1 MICATIA
8 NSRRPDRYD
17 DLSVRS
23 FSGSR
28 KIVSAGETRKRVTEV
43 QNNLGKLRLKRGI
56 AASRLAAEIG
66 IGRQTIYAIEAGSY
80 VPNTTV
86 SLRLARILGV
96 AVEDIFQIAE
106 QTSPRVME
114 AIFLGDLE
122 LALPRNPLRLCN
134 VSGQVIA
141 VTADSGNWGLAPTD
155 AILLAPVPDRRRSV
169 TVTVEG
175 VGDSWKNPGRILIAG
190 CDPSA
195 PLLASAVE
203 QQGCE
208 LVICY
213 QNSTRSLSSL
223 GEKLVH
229 IAGTHLLNEVTGKTD
244 LLPVTEIFPRNSVAV
259 FSYAIWEEGLIVA
272 RGNPKKV
279 SGVRDLVRKD
289 IRIVNREPGSG
300 SRQLLDKQLSKYRI
314 ARNKVRGY
322 DQIALGHLPAVR
334 QVYADEVDCCIGIEA
349 GARALGLDFIALDRK
364 TYHLIIRR
372 KDLELPAVKTLLE
385 TLGRASFR
393 REIEACTGY
402 DMRTAGDRLV

>member
-1 MICATIA
+1 M
-8 NSRRPDRYD
+8 
-17 DLSVRS
+17 
-23 FSGSR
+23 
-28 KIVSAGETRKRVTEV
+28 SAGETRKRSTEV
-43 QNNLGKLRLKRGI
+43 QNNLEKLRLERGL
-56 AASRLAAEIG
+56 AASQLAAEIG

-106 QTSPRVME
+106 KKQTSPRAMK

-134 VSGQVIA
+134 VNGRVIA
-141 VTADSGNWGLAPTD
+141 VATDSGNWGLTPAD
-155 AILLAPVPDRRRSV
+155 AILLAPIPDPRRNV
-169 TVTVEG
+169 TVTIEV
-175 VGDSWKNPGRILIAG
+175 VGESWNNPGRILIAG

-195 PLLASAVE
+195 PLLTSVLK
-203 QQGCE
+203 QQGYE

-213 QNSTRSLSSL
+213 QNSTRSLISL

-229 IAGTHLLNEVTGKTD
+229 IAGTHLLNEVTSKTD
-244 LLPVTEIFPRNSVAV
+244 LLPITEIFPRNSIAV

-272 RGNPKKV
+272 PGNPKKI

-300 SRQLLDKQLSKYRI
+300 SRQLLDRQLSKCRI
-314 ARNKVRGY
+314 ARNKVHGY

-334 QVYADEVDCCIGIEA
+334 QVYAGEADCCVGIEA
-349 GARALGLDFIALDRK
+349 GARSLGLDFIALDRK

-372 KDLELPAVKTLLE
+372 KDLELPAIKALLE

-402 DMRTAGDRLV
+402 DMRTAGERLV